1 MRTWLGGRHLPG
13 TEHRAIPSLAVK
25 TTLAIPHDLD
35 PQATAAEAA
44 AVTEAL
50 LDDHGLHSATW
61 AIDPTSW
68 ELLVLTLHTG
78 TEHGHVRSEHTQ
90 ASSPLNPRW
99 GHADSTSYEVL
110 HLSAPGIDALT

>member
-1 MRTWLGGRHLPG
+1 M
-13 TEHRAIPSLAVK
+13 K

-78 TEHGHVRSEHTQ
+78 TEHGHVRSDHTQ
-90 ASSPLNPRW
+90 ASSPLNARW